1 MTHDDPSRGLVIG
14 LLWAFLVLP
23 VVPVGMAWAGAA
35 RAGAGAPGR
44 RARLAL
50 LLLLTASL
58 LLLLAGLAWSPVIG
72 PDYSPR
78 RFATAK
84 ISMVAMAAT
93 TLVAVLAKGPGRG
106 AVVTAGVWLTLA
118 WLYMLAVS
126 SVV

>member
-1 MTHDDPSRGLVIG
+1 MTHDDPWRALVIG

-23 VVPVGMAWAGAA
+23 VVPIGMAWAGAA
-35 RAGAGAPGR
+35 RAEAGMSGR
-44 RARLAL
+44 RTRLAL
-50 LLLLTASL
+50 LALMTASL
-58 LLLLAGLAWSPVIG
+58 LLLLAGLVWSPVIG
-72 PDYSPR
+72 SDYTPR

-93 TLVAVLAKGPGRG
+93 TLVAVRTKGPGRR
-106 AVVTAGVWLTLA
+106 ALVTAGMWLTLA